1 MCATGKDTLKESAEL
16 FAGFRKAAA
25 ASVREEEE
33 VRKSE
38 RRENKAVQLGSGRSA
53 KALHTRWLRDQG
65 RIVDRPRVALTTS
78 NANVGEVAAMETL
91 MLLAKLGR

>member
-1 MCATGKDTLKESAEL
+1 MCALTPP
-16 FAGFRKAAA
+16 
-25 ASVREEEE
+25 V
-33 VRKSE
+33 

>member
-1 MCATGKDTLKESAEL
+1 MSTIPWILVQPQCALTPP
-16 FAGFRKAAA
+16 
-25 ASVREEEE
+25 V
-33 VRKSE
+33 

-91 MLLAKLGR
+91 MLLAKLGSNLLR

>member
-1 MCATGKDTLKESAEL
+1 MSTIPHLCTAYPCQPSLTPP
-16 FAGFRKAAA
+16 
-25 ASVREEEE
+25 V
-33 VRKSE
+33 

>member
-1 MCATGKDTLKESAEL
+1 MDPCTAVCALTPP
-16 FAGFRKAAA
+16 
-25 ASVREEEE
+25 V
-33 VRKSE
+33 

>member
-1 MCATGKDTLKESAEL
+1 MQEGATNWKD
-16 FAGFRKAAA
+16 KAA
-25 ASVREEEE
+25 
-33 VRKSE
+33 K
-38 RRENKAVQLGSGRSA
+38 LGTHRSA

-78 NANVGEVAAMETL
+78 NANVGEVAAIETL

>member
-1 MCATGKDTLKESAEL
+1 M
-16 FAGFRKAAA
+16 
-25 ASVREEEE
+25 
-33 VRKSE
+33 
-38 RRENKAVQLGSGRSA
+38 QLGSGRSA